1 MQRPDRVTVPTC
13 IGCGAMSR
21 SGTCGKGCSE
31 EKLELVRAV
40 DFEALTELASGAHV
54 RAEACRAVA
63 RELASDRPGP
73 DDWEATYPSVQSAAR
88 ATLHHYPEVD
98 GRSAAWDE
106 PAEGATTWWCAGCGG
121 IDAPQ
126 PCLGICIWRPIDWV
140 NANLYGQERT
150 RALAERDAEMR
161 LRRLLHRVASITPR
175 EGQWERGCRVLQ
187 AEARETLDVC
197 TR

>member
-1 MQRPDRVTVPTC
+1 
-13 IGCGAMSR
+13 MSR
-21 SGTCGKGCSE
+21 LGTCGKGCSE

-40 DFEALTELASGAHV
+40 DFEGLTELASGAHV
-54 RAEACRAVA
+54 RAEVCRAVA

-73 DDWEATYPSVQSAAR
+73 DDWEATYRSVQSAAR
-88 ATLHHYPEVD
+88 ASLHHYPEVD
-98 GRSAAWDE
+98 GHSAAWDE

-197 TR
+197 ADAAAPRRP